1 MKIDNFF
8 AELKRRNI
16 DKIVTDRPARVSSV
30 NQQQP

>member
-16 DKIVTDRPARVSSV
+16 IGRVDRKPAFWESGV
-30 NQQQP
+30 